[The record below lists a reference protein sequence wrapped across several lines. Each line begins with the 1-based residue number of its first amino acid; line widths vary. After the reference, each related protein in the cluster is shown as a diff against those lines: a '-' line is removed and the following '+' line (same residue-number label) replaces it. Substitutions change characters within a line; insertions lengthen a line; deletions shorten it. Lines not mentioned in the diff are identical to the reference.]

1 MSELPVDPRLARAL
15 VASTGSLAC
24 SEEVATIVALL
35 GGQHVWG
42 AGQRKALDAA
52 KARCVDV
59 SASAAGVM
67 LVALLWLSSRNEV
80 SHSCCERHSVESSR
94 PCSAGLLGAS
104 FSQS

>member
-1 MSELPVDPRLARAL
+1 MDPRLARAL

-35 GGQHVWG
+35 GVQHVWG
-42 AGQRKALDAA
+42 AGRGQRKALDAA